1 MSTDP
6 QARVGFDR
14 LGLDAALC
22 RALSSRGVHTPT
34 AVQAQ
39 ALPVVLAG
47 RDLWAAAPTGSGK
60 TLAYALPLVQ
70 RRAAARSA
78 GGYRRPVR
86 ALVLLPTR
94 ELAQQVGQV
103 ITDLAFPWHLRTV
116 VAHGGVS
123 INPQMMALRGGA
135 DIVVATPGRLLD
147 LVAHNA
153 LTLGDVQQL
162 VLDEADRLLDAGF
175 ADELQGVLAL
185 LPAQRQTALFS
196 ATFAP
201 EVQILAEAVLSDPV
215 RIDVASALSVPGM
228 SPSAG
233 DGMVAAAQVT
243 SLAAPAA
250 AKPADRPD
258 IRQRAIA
265 VDARQRTA
273 LLRTLWQSGAWS
285 QALVF
290 VATRY
295 GCDHLVGKLQ
305 RAGLKAAAL
314 HGELS
319 QGARNAVLAA
329 FRAREVDLL
338 VATDLA
344 ARGIDIAGL
353 PLVVHADVARSASD
367 HVHRSGRTG
376 RAGASGEAITLVTAE
391 QRLAWQQIS
400 SQLGLSVPLEE
411 LPGFEP
417 SDPVPEPRP
426 LVAADGG
433 GIKGK
438 RPSKKDKLRAAQ
450 AAQGTPPQS

>member
-1 MSTDP
+1 MSADP
-6 QARVGFDR
+6 QVRVGFDR

-153 LTLGDVQQL
+153 LKLGDVQQL
-162 VLDEADRLLDAGF
+162 VLDEADRLLDTGF

-201 EVQILAEAVLSDPV
+201 EVQKLAEAVLSEPV
-215 RIDVASALSVPGM
+215 RIDVASALGAPSA

-233 DGMVAAAQVT
+233 VGMVAAAQVT
-243 SLAAPAA
+243 SQAASAA
-250 AKPADRPD
+250 AQPADRPD

-400 SQLGLSVPLEE
+400 SQLGLNVPLEA

>member
-153 LTLGDVQQL
+153 LKLGDVQQL

-201 EVQILAEAVLSDPV
+201 EVQTLAEAVLSDPV
-215 RIDVASALSVPGM
+215 RIDVASALGVPGA

-233 DGMVAAAQVT
+233 VGMVAAAQVT
-243 SLAAPAA
+243 SQAA

-400 SQLGLSVPLEE
+400 SQLGLNVPLEE

-438 RPSKKDKLRAAQ
+438 HPSKKDKLRAAQ
-450 AAQGTPPQS
+450 AAQGTPRQS

>member
-1 MSTDP
+1 MSADP

-153 LTLGDVQQL
+153 LKLGDVQQL

-201 EVQILAEAVLSDPV
+201 EVQTLAEAVLSDPV
-215 RIDVASALSVPGM
+215 RIDVASALGVPGA

-233 DGMVAAAQVT
+233 VGMVAAAQVT
-243 SLAAPAA
+243 SQAA

-400 SQLGLSVPLEE
+400 SQLGLNVPLEE

-450 AAQGTPPQS
+450 AAQGTRRQS

>member
-1 MSTDP
+1 MSADP
-6 QARVGFDR
+6 SDVRGFAA
-14 LGLDAALC
+14 LGLNAALC
-22 RALSSRGVHTPT
+22 RAVASAGVRRPTP
-34 AVQAQ
+34 VQTQ
-39 ALPVVLAG
+39 ALPPALVG
-47 RDLWAAAPTGSGK
+47 RDLWVCAPTGSGK

-70 RRAAARSA
+70 RCAAERSA

-103 ITDLAFPWHLRTV
+103 ISDLAFPLHLRTV

-135 DIVVATPGRLLD
+135 DVVVATPGRLLD

-153 LTLGDVQQL
+153 LQLNAVQQL
-162 VLDEADRLLDAGF
+162 VLDEADRLLDTGF

-185 LPAQRQTALFS
+185 LPTQRQTALFS

-201 EVQILAEAVLSDPV
+201 EVQALAQAVLRDPV
-215 RIDVASALSVPGM
+215 RVDVGGSEAPSNARTALA
-228 SPSAG
+228 PSEAEEP
-233 DGMVAAAQVT
+233 T
-243 SLAAPAA
+243 E
-250 AKPADRPD
+250 RPD
-258 IRQRAIA
+258 IAQRAMA

-273 LLRTLWQSGAWS
+273 LLRHLWQSGAWS

-305 RAGLKAAAL
+305 RVGLKAAAL

-329 FRAREVDLL
+329 FRAREVELL

-391 QRLAWQQIS
+391 QRAQWR
-400 SQLGLSVPLEE
+400 QLSERLGIDAPLEVW
-411 LPGFEP
+411 PGFEP
-417 SDPVPEPRP
+417 TDAEPAPRA

-433 GIKGK
+433 GIKGQ

-450 AAQGTPPQS
+450 AQAAQAAPGPARKPPQRG

>member
-1 MSTDP
+1 MQFLD
-6 QARVGFDR
+6 
-14 LGLDAALC
+14 LGLSPDLL
-22 RALSSRGVHTPT
+22 RALARIGLSRPS

-39 ALPVVLAG
+39 AVAPQLQG
-47 RDLWAAAPTGSGK
+47 RDLWVCAPTGAGK

-70 RRAAARSA
+70 RRAGERSA

-103 ITDLAFPWHLRTV
+103 ISDLAYPLHLRTV

-135 DIVVATPGRLLD
+135 DVVVATPGRLLD

-153 LTLGDVQQL
+153 LKLDAVQHL
-162 VLDEADRLLDAGF
+162 VLDEADRLLDTGF
-175 ADELQGVLAL
+175 AEELQGVLAL
-185 LPAQRQTALFS
+185 LPARRQTALFS

-201 EVQILAEAVLSDPV
+201 EVQALAQAVLHDPV
-215 RIDVASALSVPGM
+215 RVDVG
-228 SPSAG
+228 G
-233 DGMVAAAQVT
+233 AAADST
-243 SLAAPAA
+243 AGASSTPPEALAE
-250 AKPADRPD
+250 RPD
-258 IRQRAIA
+258 IAQRAIA

-273 LLRTLWQSGAWS
+273 LLRHLWQSGVWS

-295 GCDHLVGKLQ
+295 GCDHLVSKLQ

-329 FRAREVDLL
+329 FRAREVELL

-391 QRLAWQQIS
+391 QRAQWR
-400 SQLGLSVPLEE
+400 QLSERLGIDVPLEV

-417 SDPVPEPRP
+417 ADTEPAPRA

-433 GIKGK
+433 GIKGQ

-450 AAQGTPPQS
+450 AKAHAAQAAAGPALKPPQRG